1 MGIKNDERRHG
12 VQAGGGPVGGYFQ
25 RIEGAGVVGSGE
37 RERVCESCVICYPP
51 EKGGFAKQL
60 TCLH

>member
-37 RERVCESCVICYPP
+37 GESVYELCYM
-51 EKGGFAKQL
+51 L
-60 TCLH
+60 TPLK